1 MKLINKILTLAFCLT
16 VILLCGCSK
25 EEDNVARAVLS
36 STNSLNFPAQEPVGK
51 LITVYSDAEWFMEE
65 LPEWITVT
73 PTTGSGTTE
82 VTISVSEN
90 MRDGSIDN
98 PRNATVVFRGSTLA
112 SRAEVQV
119 FQDGDKYRD
128 CKEYSVSDL
137 MSLED
142 GTVVIVPSAYVSA
155 VTSAGCM
162 ITDADAANNIYIE
175 TSENVKIGD
184 EVYVMGTKESDTYKL
199 SDIICDNVTVLSED
213 NDINYVQPNDI
224 TDKIDSFTSDKRDY
238 VTLRGVLLN
247 NVITID
253 GAVNSV
259 SLVDVPGE
267 YDLNSLNGHYV
278 IVKGYYAGTAAPT
291 VRIILESVIDD
302 GVSEVIFFSEDFEW
316 LKPWAENSGAGQTVE
331 NDGSG
336 SAPQI
341 YSAKNSDG
349 QTASDALLA
358 RGYGLEQIPG
368 NAIYLQDCYLKFGKT
383 DYQAGLTLPSIDN
396 IPENSKLKLSF
407 DWAPMVGGTRKFDP
421 VNIIVSITNGSN
433 VTEMEPIGHDFVDT
447 VDKLEWLHAE
457 IFIDGVE
464 ITKDTRIS
472 IKSDGWGDTAETTGS
487 SVYKRW
493 FIDNIKLVQVN

>member
-36 STNSLNFPAQEPVGK
+36 STNSLNFPAQEPVEK

-302 GVSEVIFFSEDFEW
+302 GVSEIIFFSEDFEW

>member
-36 STNSLNFPAQEPVGK
+36 STNSLNFPAQEPVEK

-142 GTVVIVPSAYVSA
+142 GTVIIVPSAYVSA

>member
-1 MKLINKILTLAFCLT
+1 MKLINKLFTLALCLMIT
-16 VILLCGCSK
+16 LLCSCSK

-36 STNSLNFPAQEPVGK
+36 STSSLNFPAQKPTEK
-51 LITVYSDAEWFMEE
+51 MITVYSDAEWFMEE

-98 PRNATVVFRGSTLA
+98 PRNATVVFRGRTLA
-112 SRAEVQV
+112 SRAEVKVTQE
-119 FQDGDKYRD
+119 GDVYRD
-128 CKEYSVSDL
+128 CKEYSVSDAV
-137 MSLED
+137 SLED
-142 GTVVIVPSAYVSA
+142 GTVVIVPNAYVSA
-155 VTSAGCM
+155 VTSSGGM
-162 ITDADAANNIYIE
+162 ITDTDAANNIYIE
-175 TSENVKIGD
+175 TSENIKVGD
-184 EVYVMGTKESDTYKL
+184 EVYIMGTKESDTYKL
-199 SDIICDNVTVLSED
+199 SSIICDNVTVLSE
-213 NDINYVQPNDI
+213 NNEINYAQAVDI
-224 TDKIDSFTSDKRDY
+224 TDKIDSFTSDKREY
-238 VTLRGVLLN
+238 ITLRGVLLN

-259 SLVDVPGE
+259 SLIDVPE
-267 YDLNSLNGHYV
+267 ENDLSSLNGHYV
-278 IVKGYYAGTAAPT
+278 IIKGYYAGTAAPT
-291 VRIILESVIDD
+291 VRIVLESVVDD

-341 YSAKNSDG
+341 YSAKNPEG
-349 QTASDALLA
+349 QLASEALLA

-421 VNIIVSITNGSN
+421 VNIIVSITNGSD
-433 VTEMEPIGHDFVDT
+433 VTELEPIGHSFVDT

-457 IFIDGVE
+457 IFIEGIE

-472 IKSDGWGDTAETTGS
+472 IKSDGWGDNKDTTGS

-493 FIDNIKLVQVN
+493 FIDNIKLVQVR

>member
-1 MKLINKILTLAFCLT
+1 MKLINKILILVFCLT

-36 STNSLNFPAQEPVGK
+36 STSSLNFTAQKPTEK
-51 LITVYSDAEWFMEE
+51 MITVYSDAEWFMEE
-65 LPEWITVT
+65 FPEWITVT
-73 PTTGSGTTE
+73 PSTGSGTTE

-112 SRAEVQV
+112 SRAEVKIN
-119 FQDGDKYRD
+119 QDGDKYRD
-128 CKEYSVSDL
+128 CKEYSVSEVTA
-137 MSLED
+137 LED

-175 TSENVKIGD
+175 TSENVEVGD

-213 NDINYVQPNDI
+213 NEINYVQPNDI

-291 VRIILESVIDD
+291 VRIVLESVIDD

-331 NDGSG
+331 NDGTG
-336 SAPQI
+336 EAPQI
-341 YSAKNSDG
+341 YSAKNPEG
-349 QTASDALLA
+349 QLASDALLA
-358 RGYGLEQIPG
+358 HGYGLEQIPG
-368 NAIYLQDCYLKFGKT
+368 NAIYLQNCYLKFGKT

-396 IPENSKLKLSF
+396 IPENAKLKLSF
-407 DWAPMVGGTRKFDP
+407 DWAPMVGSTRKFDP
-421 VNIIVSITNGSN
+421 VNIIVSVKNGTD
-433 VTEMEPIGHDFVDT
+433 VTEMEPIGHNFVNE

-457 IFIDGVE
+457 VLIEGIE
-464 ITKDTRIS
+464 INKDTRIS
-472 IKSDGWGDTAETTGS
+472 IKSDGWGDTEDTTGS
-487 SVYKRW
+487 KVYKRW

>member
-36 STNSLNFPAQEPVGK
+36 STNSLNFPAQEPVEK

-368 NAIYLQDCYLKFGKT
+368 NAIYLQNCYLKFGKT

-433 VTEMEPIGHDFVDT
+433 VTEMEPIGHNFVDT

-493 FIDNIKLVQVN
+493 FIDNIKLVQVK

>member
-36 STNSLNFPAQEPVGK
+36 STNSLNFPAQEPVEK

-137 MSLED
+137 MSLKD

-368 NAIYLQDCYLKFGKT
+368 NAIYLQNCYLKFGKT

-433 VTEMEPIGHDFVDT
+433 VTEMEPIGHNFVDT

-493 FIDNIKLVQVN
+493 FIDNIKLVQVK

>member
-36 STNSLNFPAQEPVGK
+36 STNSLNFPAQEPVEK

-73 PTTGSGTTE
+73 PTIGSGTTE

>member
-36 STNSLNFPAQEPVGK
+36 STNSLNFPAQEPVEK

-493 FIDNIKLVQVN
+493 FIDNIKLVQVK